1 MPDLKSC
8 KFLRPIW
15 RLTQGGFA
23 RQSPW
28 RAFVNWQAYYASS
41 LSPDAGHVL
50 VQHAGP
56 YVGNSTHQMGLI
68 EKMTATQGAALVSAP
83 PGCGKSRFAIELA
96 RQIERSQPRW
106 HVVFVRHDEAAV
118 REDLHHLTQ
127 LRHVV
132 FIVDDA
138 HECPQLVK
146 LLADACAPTSETT
159 PLYLVCLA
167 RSMGRAAVSRTLNG
181 AFPPGVIQEIDIGRP
196 TLPLVRALID
206 QLLPQ
211 SSPHHRDTITRFV
224 RQSYLGAVL
233 VCAMLRRDARLPQTF
248 QRQDLRDRVC
258 HEALRGIADGVCS
271 TEAALRAL
279 AVYAALT
286 PVPKE
291 APEVREWAALSSG
304 LPQATVDALTGRA
317 LEAGLFHDDGQTLR
331 PVPDLLGDLILEVAS
346 MDAHGKPT
354 PYSSQLLHWLLER
367 EPVATAR
374 NCAELGQLFGTDQDV
389 DLLSKAVL
397 ERAGTLAAGSP
408 WGVLEL
414 LQATAPLAARRPATV
429 TEMIR
434 IMDSRGIL
442 HHHPPAAELSGANS
456 IEMRACELL
465 MAAGEADSAAVPVA
479 LGRARRLYAASREDV
494 RSREHILRQLKAYC
508 RFEIGRSVAHAQA
521 VVDTLQPSV
530 SEPDA
535 ATAALSAALSAQ
547 FLTLEVQGRHDEAH
561 TTGSLRAA
569 LNPVPEIWA
578 VRDGVVDTLTRAMG
592 HGDAIVQCVV
602 VGSLERYADY
612 QGTPDQA
619 WSDRWSAQL
628 AREAARL
635 SAALIQLAQ
644 EATTPLPVLAA
655 AELQGWHW

>member
-1 MPDLKSC
+1 M
-8 KFLRPIW
+8 
-15 RLTQGGFA
+15 
-23 RQSPW
+23 
-28 RAFVNWQAYYASS
+28 
-41 LSPDAGHVL
+41 
-50 VQHAGP
+50 
-56 YVGNSTHQMGLI
+56 
-68 EKMTATQGAALVSAP
+68 
-83 PGCGKSRFAIELA
+83 
-96 RQIERSQPRW
+96 
-106 HVVFVRHDEAAV
+106 
-118 REDLHHLTQ
+118 
-127 LRHVV
+127 
-132 FIVDDA
+132 
-138 HECPQLVK
+138 
-146 LLADACAPTSETT
+146 
-159 PLYLVCLA
+159 
-167 RSMGRAAVSRTLNG
+167 
-181 AFPPGVIQEIDIGRP
+181 
-196 TLPLVRALID
+196 
-206 QLLPQ
+206 
-211 SSPHHRDTITRFV
+211 
-224 RQSYLGAVL
+224 
-233 VCAMLRRDARLPQTF
+233 
-248 QRQDLRDRVC
+248 
-258 HEALRGIADGVCS
+258 
-271 TEAALRAL
+271 
-279 AVYAALT
+279 
-286 PVPKE
+286 
-291 APEVREWAALSSG
+291 REWAALSSG

-655 AELQGWHW
+655 AELQGWHWWAHQQDVLHRAGAAILRAIPQSDAYRLWKSLHAPLLPLRLALPDPAPSRPQDRLQYVQALATAREEDASGQARQLFDTLDLRSGDINAWRALWLLASSQSPRMPLQPRADVVIAEFVRRYPEAAWSFVNPADAEGPFFAVLPFLLVELRKQDRARRSTEARNVPPGSRLEEAWLRALSFTSDFDEPERALLARGLKSPDPQAVHRAADALLGASSADPLTAFHNVFAVIARQIGRASCRESV